1 MVYGLYVPVILAG
14 FILVVLCLPCMAVLI
29 VPLCLLII
37 LLPLLILA
45 LFIFPFAWY
54 DKTFFSWLDSLA
66 VNLYV

>member
-14 FILVVLCLPCMAVLI
+14 FILVA
-29 VPLCLLII
+29 LCLLII

-45 LFIFPFAWY
+45 LVIFPIAWY
-54 DKTFFSWLDSLA
+54 DKTFSSWLDSLA

>member
-14 FILVVLCLPCMAVLI
+14 FILVALCLYAWPCSLS
-29 VPLCLLII
+29 PLII
-37 LLPLLILA
+37 LLPLLILT